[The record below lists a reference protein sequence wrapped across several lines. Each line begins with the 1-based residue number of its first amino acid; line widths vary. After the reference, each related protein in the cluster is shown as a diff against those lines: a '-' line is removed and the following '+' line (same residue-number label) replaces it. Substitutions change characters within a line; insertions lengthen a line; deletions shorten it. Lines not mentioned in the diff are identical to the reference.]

1 MNFLYKLILFLVPP
15 RQWRLPVMLAIAV
28 FIGLGLSILRLSNAT
43 SYLSDDP
50 KACINCHVM
59 MPQYATWAAGSHGRV
74 ASCNDC
80 HVPHDSVVKKYFFK
94 AKDGSRHAFMYT
106 FHMEPQ
112 VIRVKEEGMHVI
124 QENCLRCHSNMFS
137 TVERDKYKGAQNLE
151 QVHAAHRLH
160 DDLETQTQYCWS
172 CHRETP
178 HGRVSSLSSVPFA
191 RVAAKRYPLPAWL
204 EKTLEAESKP
214 LQSKGESHP

>member
-1 MNFLYKLILFLVPP
+1 
-15 RQWRLPVMLAIAV
+15 MLAIAV
-28 FIGLGLSILRLSNAT
+28 FIGLSLSILKLSNAT

-59 MPQYATWAAGSHGRV
+59 IPQYATWAAGSHGRV

-137 TVERDKYKGAQNLE
+137 GLERDKFKGTSHLAQVDA
-151 QVHAAHRLH
+151 QHRLH
-160 DDLETQTQYCWS
+160 DEFDTQTQKCWS

-178 HGRVSSLSSVPFA
+178 HGKVSSLSSVPFA
-191 RVAAKRYPLPAWL
+191 RLSEKAYPLPTWL
-204 EKTLEAESKP
+204 DEVLKKESTPLE
-214 LQSKGESHP
+214 SKGESSP